1 MKPSKLLLLVL
12 FFFVLCASVP
22 AVQQEFKFGK
32 IDFNYRNVSAQRS
45 TIVGLDRSKLSR
57 LGKVRDWGM
66 IESYYESMP
75 KWADDV
81 ELRYYVLMKGEKP
94 NKPIMLQGSVTYINV
109 QKKRDHVST
118 MYIPP
123 QAILRYGEVLRV
135 RAELWY
141 NGVLQDA
148 IQWPRVTGKT
158 PWWTR
163 IKPLYGSLFNRFYT
177 PFEHE
182 AETLEEVIKTE

>member
-1 MKPSKLLLLVL
+1 MRFLRLSSLVIL
-12 FFFVLCASVP
+12 FITVCLDLQ
-22 AVQQEFKFGK
+22 AVQQEFKFRK
-32 IDFNYRNVSAQRS
+32 IDFNYRTVSAEG
-45 TIVGLDRSKLSR
+45 TTVVGLDRGKLRR
-57 LGKVRDWGM
+57 LGKVKGWGM
-66 IESYYESMP
+66 IESYYESIP

-81 ELRYYVLMKGEKP
+81 EVKYYVLVKGEKP
-94 NKPIMLQGSVTYINV
+94 NKPVMLSGSVVYVDV
-109 QKKRDHVST
+109 QEGREHVST

-123 QAILRYGEVLRV
+123 QAIIRYGEVLRV

-141 NGVLQDA
+141 NGILQDST
-148 IQWPRVTGKT
+148 QWPRTAGKT

-182 AETLEEVIKTE
+182 AEAWEEVIKIE